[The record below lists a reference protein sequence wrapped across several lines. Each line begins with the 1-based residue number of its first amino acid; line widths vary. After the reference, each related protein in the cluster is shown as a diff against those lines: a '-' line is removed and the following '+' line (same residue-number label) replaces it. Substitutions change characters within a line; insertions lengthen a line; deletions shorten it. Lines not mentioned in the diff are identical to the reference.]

1 MQLLMFYVFG
11 IGAVISALLM
21 VTQKMPVR
29 AAMSLIATMSFVA
42 GLYVLLDAHL
52 IAVLQLIVY
61 AGAIMVLF
69 LFVIMLLNVDQK
81 EGQTARNA
89 VLYQFIAI
97 LVVGMTMVTAVGLFK
112 IDGSLFAFADAGGQ
126 FGTTRAVGTLLF
138 TNYALPFEIASL
150 LLLAAIVGAV
160 ILAKRRIRD
169 SEYEPIVP
177 LVPDHER

>member
-1 MQLLMFYVFG
+1 MQLLMFYFFSA
-11 IGAVISALLM
+11 GAIISALLM

-81 EGQTARNA
+81 EGQTAKNA
-89 VLYQFIAI
+89 VLLQFIAI
-97 LVVGMTMVTAVGLFK
+97 MVVGITLVTAVSLFK
-112 IDGSLFAFADAGGQ
+112 DDSVLSAFGNVADQ
-126 FGTTRAVGTLLF
+126 FGTTKAVGQLLF
-138 TNYALPFEIASL
+138 TNFLLPFEIASV

-169 SEYEPIVP
+169 SEE
-177 LVPDHER
+177 

>member
-1 MQLLMFYVFG
+1 MQLLMFYLFG
-11 IGAVISALLM
+11 FGAVISALVM

-29 AAMSLIATMSFVA
+29 AAMSLIATMSFMA

-81 EGQTARNA
+81 EGQAAKNA
-89 VLYQFIAI
+89 VLLQFVAI
-97 LVVGMTMVTAVGLFK
+97 MVVGITLVTAVSLFK
-112 IDGSLFAFADAGGQ
+112 DDSVLSAFGEVADQ
-126 FGTTRAVGTLLF
+126 FGTTKAVGTLLF
-138 TNYALPFEIASL
+138 TNFLLPFEIASI

-169 SEYEPIVP
+169 SEA
-177 LVPDHER
+177 